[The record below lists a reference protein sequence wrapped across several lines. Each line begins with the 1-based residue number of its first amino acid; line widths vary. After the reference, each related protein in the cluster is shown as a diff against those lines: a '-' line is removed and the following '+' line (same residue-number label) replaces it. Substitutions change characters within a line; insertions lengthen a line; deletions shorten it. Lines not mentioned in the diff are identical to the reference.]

1 MENIKTNFTLK
12 LTRKEKLERAIDKL
26 YLTPG
31 KAVTNYNI
39 CNKLMKELI
48 CDYPERYHYFQFSI
62 LQILPK
68 TATDDEVI
76 QTESLYKKKLL
87 TIPFGMNDN

>member
-1 MENIKTNFTLK
+1 MPK

-39 CNKLMKELI
+39 CNKLMKELN
-48 CDYPERYHYFQFSI
+48 ELNRRRSI
-62 LQILPK
+62 NGK
-68 TATDDEVI
+68 
-76 QTESLYKKKLL
+76 
-87 TIPFGMNDN
+87 